1 MGGILVAM
9 TYNRP
14 SMGAERLLR
23 FVFVFYCTM
32 VGGILVTLPWSPSW
46 SIMVAHL
53 PIEGLRWLD
62 QPLARGGLS
71 GFGLVHLV
79 WALHDMAALGQPP
92 TLSHESER
100 PENPGD

>member
-1 MGGILVAM
+1 MA
-9 TYNRP
+9 YNRP
-14 SMGAERLLR
+14 AMGAESFLR
-23 FVFVFYCTM
+23 FVFVFYSTM

-53 PIEGLRWLD
+53 PLEGLRWLD

-79 WALHDMAALGQPP
+79 WALHDMTALGGGEV
-92 TLSHESER
+92 LSHGSR
-100 PENPGD
+100 RSQNSGDQ